1 MWVRL
6 PPRPPPPRVCFG
18 GLCAPKRARAR
29 SCGLA
34 KLFRRNCRLTTS
46 EPAADNMDDAARR
59 KAVDGGKCGLLRR
72 VLLAIAL
79 MFACSA
85 AFGAQE
91 LTLSLETPSLGGN
104 GKTVQQSA
112 PSAAPN
118 QSAQDSRDKTV
129 KIGRVGLVTAAS
141 ASIYQSKSTSS
152 RLYARVKA
160 ETPLAIVREERDWLG
175 VLMVNGATGWIPAKH
190 VKLIGY
196 DLVAKRSDVDRG
208 TTPSRGASTSRDTL
222 PDNEI
227 IRVAMQYAG
236 VPYVY
241 GGNSP
246 ATGMDC
252 SAFVRSVFSRFGIW
266 LPRTAREQAQ
276 VGAAVSFDDL
286 RPGDRLYFACK
297 NPYPDHCGIYAG
309 GGYFI
314 HCSASRKGVAVD
326 SLASDFFARS
336 LVAARRS

>member
-1 MWVRL
+1 M
-6 PPRPPPPRVCFG
+6 
-18 GLCAPKRARAR
+18 
-29 SCGLA
+29 
-34 KLFRRNCRLTTS
+34 
-46 EPAADNMDDAARR
+46 
-59 KAVDGGKCGLLRR
+59 LRR
-72 VLLAIAL
+72 VLLAIVMAS
-79 MFACSA
+79 ACSVA
-85 AFGAQE
+85 LGAQE
-91 LTLSLETPSLGGN
+91 LTLSLETPSLDGA
-104 GKTVQQSA
+104 GKTVRQSTTTTR
-112 PSAAPN
+112 PN
-118 QSAQDSRDKTV
+118 QSAQTSQSATV

-141 ASIYQSKSTSS
+141 ASIYQFKSTSS

-175 VLMVNGATGWIPAKH
+175 VLMVNGATGWIPAKY

-196 DLVAKRSDVDRG
+196 DLVAKKSDIDRSV
-208 TTPSRGASTSRDTL
+208 TPSRGATAARDSL
-222 PDNEI
+222 PDSEI

-276 VGAAVSFDDL
+276 VGSAVPFHDL

-326 SLASDFFARS
+326 SLASDFYARS

>member
-1 MWVRL
+1 MADAGDLKSPGATHVGSTPTSPTATWL
-6 PPRPPPPRVCFG
+6 G
-18 GLCAPKRARAR
+18 GQ
-29 SCGLA
+29 A

-46 EPAADNMDDAARR
+46 GPAADNMNDTAGLAA
-59 KAVDGGKCGLLRR
+59 ATGGKCDLVRRLLLTI
-72 VLLAIAL
+72 VLAS
-79 MFACSA
+79 ACSLA
-85 AFGAQE
+85 LGAQE
-91 LTLSLETPSLGGN
+91 LTLSLETPSLD
-104 GKTVQQSA
+104 KTTRTPGQSVSNDR
-112 PSAAPN
+112 PK
-118 QSAQDSRDKTV
+118 QSAQVSRDTTV
-129 KIGRVGLVTAAS
+129 KIGRVGLVTAPA
-141 ASIYQSKSTSS
+141 AFIYQSRSSSS

-160 ETPLAIVREERDWLG
+160 ETPLAIVREDRDWLG
-175 VLMVNGATGWIPAKH
+175 VLMVNGATGWIPSKY

-196 DLVAKRSDVDRG
+196 NLVAKKTDVDRA
-208 TTPSRGASTSRDTL
+208 TAPSRGTPSSRTTL

-252 SAFVRSVFSRFGIW
+252 SAFVRSVFSRFGIS